1 MKNPRKIKNFLLMP
15 RIQLRYM
22 YYILAINI
30 APMAALI
37 SYTALQF
44 QKLHLEMEA
53 IESYPPAVSGAI
65 DNLISH
71 LSMAFVG
78 CFVLVSLLVIY
89 GAIVVSHR
97 FVGPMF
103 VINRYIKAMQAGDFQ
118 MQRELRKDDEMQET
132 FELLKQLGQQL
143 AEQDKKGS

>member
-15 RIQLRYM
+15 KIQLRYM

-37 SYTALQF
+37 AYTAVQF
-44 QKLHLEMEA
+44 QKLRLE
-53 IESYPPAVSGAI
+53 VSVFDNLPTPLTDAI
-65 DNLISH
+65 DGTVAH
-71 LSMAFVG
+71 LSLAFVA
-78 CFVLVSLLVIY
+78 CFVMVLILVIY
-89 GAIVVSHR
+89 GTIVASHR

-103 VINRYIKAMQAGDFQ
+103 VINRYITAMKEGDFQ
-118 MQRELRKDDEMQET
+118 TQRELRKDDEMKET

-143 AEQDKKGS
+143 SEQDKK